1 MELILSG
8 FANVLNIETL
18 MYIVL
23 GVSGGIL
30 IGALPGLTA
39 TMGVT
44 LLLPLTF
51 GMEASNGI
59 LLLLGIYI
67 GAIYGGSISAILLR
81 TPGTPAA
88 AATALDGYEL
98 TKRGEAGRALA
109 ISTIS
114 SALGGLVSCILLMLI
129 SPQLATIALKFS
141 SPEYF
146 ALALFGLSI
155 ITSISGKSLVKGLIS
170 GALGILIA
178 MVGIDAI
185 TGFSRFTFDNVN
197 LMNGIS
203 FIPVLIG
210 LFAMSQAFVSIE
222 NSMEKSQSVGKVK
235 SSFPSKDDFKRFTP
249 RAIISGIMGTFIGI
263 IPGAGADIAS
273 FICYNEAKRF
283 SKHPEKFGTGLPE
296 AIAAP
301 EGGNNGVTGGAM
313 IPLLTLG
320 IPGDAVAAVM
330 LGALTMQ
337 GLQPGPLLFKEN
349 ASTVFMIFAG
359 LFVANIVM
367 LILGLLGSRVFPKI
381 TNIPASILT
390 PAIMILCVV
399 GSYAINNNFFD
410 VGIMFISGVI
420 GYFMHKLEIPTSP
433 LILALIL
440 GPMAESHLRRA
451 LVMSNGS
458 FSVLVSTPISIVF
471 LVLALLTLFMP
482 IVKEQIKKSKETKLQ
497 KAA

>member
-222 NSMEKSQSVGKVK
+222 NSMEKSQSIGKVK

-349 ASTVFMIFAG
+349 SSTVFMIFAG

-497 KAA
+497 KTA